1 MNMRRANS
9 GIRMASGEASLLM
22 RVRRHRRGW
31 GAGLR
36 RRSTGHPIDPDRGP
50 NSVEDTRA
58 FLAEATA
65 QATNP
70 QRAEFTLA
78 AVHARSARLIGSVA
92 IGVTSVQHRRG
103 EIGFVFHRDF
113 WSHGYATEAAELLL
127 RFGFD
132 HLQLRRISATCHPD
146 NHASARVL
154 EKAGLEYEGRMRS
167 HRSSEEHGATLC
179 STPQSMAIADRHE
192 PDNHSVRGWTLPAR
206 TRPPP
211 VHPPPEV
218 VTTSPR
224 PPTGAK

>member
-9 GIRMASGEASLLM
+9 GIRMASGRL
-22 RVRRHRRGW
+22 V
-31 GAGLR
+31 LR
-36 RRSTGHPIDPDRGP
+36 EFVVTDEDAVHAFAADPLVTRFTDWGP
-50 NSVEDTRA
+50 NRVEDTRA

-70 QRAEFTLA
+70 ERAEFTLA
-78 AVHARSARLIGSVA
+78 AVHARSGRLIGSVA

-146 NHASARVL
+146 NHASVRVL

-167 HRSSEEHGATLC
+167 HLF
-179 STPQSMAIADRHE
+179 
-192 PDNHSVRGWTLPAR
+192 VRGAWRDSLLYAAVNGDR
-206 TRPPP
+206 
-211 VHPPPEV
+211 
-218 VTTSPR
+218 
-224 PPTGAK
+224 